1 MAGRAVAS
9 ARCVV
14 VLVTCP
20 TGAVARRLARQ
31 IVRRRLAA
39 CVNVLP
45 PVQSVYRWK
54 GNIEQSRE
62 ALLVIKSTAARFQAL
77 RRGVLALHPYDVP
90 EIIALPIVAGHP
102 PYLAW
107 VRQSVIRLRRRPSA
121 SPLGFAERRARGE
134 PRPWPGRNALLRR
147 DVAPRHGGGCLAEAR
162 RAKAGNRVPRVCPG
176 GSIGRLSLMRAGGAR
191 A

>member
-1 MAGRAVAS
+1 MAARAVAS

-31 IVRRRLAA
+31 IIRRRLAA
-39 CVNVLP
+39 CVNILS

-54 GNIEQSRE
+54 GHIEQSRE

-77 RRGVLALHPYDVP
+77 RRGVLSLHPYDVP
-90 EIIALPIVAGHP
+90 EIIALPVVAGHP

-107 VRQSVIRLRRRPSA
+107 IRQSVI
-121 SPLGFAERRARGE
+121 ERVKRG
-134 PRPWPGRNALLRR
+134 
-147 DVAPRHGGGCLAEAR
+147 
-162 RAKAGNRVPRVCPG
+162 
-176 GSIGRLSLMRAGGAR
+176 GGAR